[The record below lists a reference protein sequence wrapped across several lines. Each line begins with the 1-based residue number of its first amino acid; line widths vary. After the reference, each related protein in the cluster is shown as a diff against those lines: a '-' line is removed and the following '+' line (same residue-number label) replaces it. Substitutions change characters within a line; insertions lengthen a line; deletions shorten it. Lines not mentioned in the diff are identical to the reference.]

1 MAPESLTEMV
11 FSSQSDVWS
20 FGIVLWEIFSLGKV
34 PYPGMGLNQLIR
46 ALQSGYRME
55 KPQFASNDI
64 GQVMLD
70 CWKTTPNERPTFYQ
84 LQETHQPIRGIR
96 WWSLYMEMNDS
107 YLKLDRSLMNK
118 RSSPSALDGASALP
132 LIRKRSTW
140 HDFIGKKKEIPL
152 YR

>member
-20 FGIVLWEIFSLGKV
+20 FGIVLWEIFLLGKV

-84 LQETHQPIRGIR
+84 LQETLISQLEASAGGH
-96 WWSLYMEMNDS
+96 YMEMNDS

-132 LIRKRSTW
+132 LRKRSTW